1 MDEKGKAVH
10 YIKEHR
16 IDVILQQTLNDL
28 YRKHPGNV
36 FGYLAEELDK
46 HATKPSIKTISGY
59 GVKSVH
65 DDINRVTIEATCLVH
80 NHEEISDSATCGF
93 NSTEDTMNLDEL
105 KAINDALHGLPA
117 LEQEPVDTKLK
128 SLDVSSGMKLSV
140 SSAILKSSARLQKL
154 SMLDLIQQQYSGKGL
169 KMPTPIVSLL
179 NSGKSGP
186 GKNNMSSLAVCPK
199 LGLSYEKSMKILE
212 SIYKAVEEMLKK
224 KQQPCVSPNGAF
236 NVSCDKPEQMIE
248 LVKEA
253 ITELEIVPGSDFFFV
268 LDVLASDF
276 HSEVVPGQGSAKKGQ
291 SQSNSR
297 HRYDWFE
304 GQLKPTEDF
313 CDFLEGLVESEDI
326 IGLVD
331 PFHHE
336 DVEGYEM
343 LAKKISSK
351 CLLFSREATPHSSN
365 VFRLNTTITH
375 SVAQLQELD
384 RPATVLEAAVYEE
397 GETMIADLALVSGVG
412 FVMFGGFRGIR
423 GKLYNQVS
431 KLLQQKGPTQNVLSS
446 WGFKDVVPE
455 EDSPE
460 QEQ

>member
-1 MDEKGKAVH
+1 
-10 YIKEHR
+10 
-16 IDVILQQTLNDL
+16 
-28 YRKHPGNV
+28 
-36 FGYLAEELDK
+36 
-46 HATKPSIKTISGY
+46 
-59 GVKSVH
+59 
-65 DDINRVTIEATCLVH
+65 
-80 NHEEISDSATCGF
+80 
-93 NSTEDTMNLDEL
+93 
-105 KAINDALHGLPA
+105 LHGLPA
-117 LEQEPVDTKLK
+117 LEQEPVDEKLK
-128 SLDVSSGMKLSV
+128 PLDVSLGMKLSV

-154 SMLDLIQQQYSGKGL
+154 SMLDLFQQQYRSKGL

-186 GKNNMSSLAVCPK
+186 GKNNISSLAVCPK
-199 LGLSYEKSMKILE
+199 LGLSYEKSMQILE

-236 NVSCDKPEQMIE
+236 NVSCDKPEQMME

-331 PFHHE
+331 PLHHE

-431 KLLQQKGPTQNVLSS
+431 KLVQQRGPAQNVLSS
-446 WGFKDVVPE
+446 WGFKEVVPE